1 MPSNQ
6 TTNYHLSQWVKSDQ
20 VRMEDFNADNAK
32 IDAALKAE
40 TDARTAAVEALSQT
54 SANHTASIA
63 KLGNCQ
69 IYSTSYTGNG
79 GTQHSM
85 TFPHRPV
92 FIYVADK
99 TTSSAFAAPRGVTR
113 GVTWSGDGN
122 WVIQLSWSGN
132 TVTWKK
138 DSSSTTFAF
147 ETSGSTYIV
156 LALLDA
162 GQ

>member
-63 KLGNCQ
+63 KLGNCAV
-69 IYSTSYTGNG
+69 YHTSYTGSG
-79 GTQHSM
+79 GQRRSM
-85 TFPHRPV
+85 TFPHSPS
-92 FIYVADK
+92 FIFVANRNDG
-99 TTSSAFAAPRGVTR
+99 TAFAAPWGTNPAVAWLQGGNNVVGLTWN
-113 GVTWSGDGN
+113 GNSVTWSN
-122 WVIQLSWSGN
+122 WQQ
-132 TVTWKK
+132 
-138 DSSSTTFAF
+138 
-147 ETSGSTYIV
+147 GSTFLFDQTGATYFV
-156 LALLDA
+156 VALLDA
-162 GQ
+162 SA